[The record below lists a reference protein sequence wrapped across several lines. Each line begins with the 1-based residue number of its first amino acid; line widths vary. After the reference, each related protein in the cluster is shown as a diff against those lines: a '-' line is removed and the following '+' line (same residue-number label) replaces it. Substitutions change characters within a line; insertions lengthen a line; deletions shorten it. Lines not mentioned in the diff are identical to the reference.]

1 MFTMSGN
8 NKRIAKNTVFL
19 YFRMFVMMIVSL
31 FTSRVVLDVLG
42 AEDYGIYNIIGG
54 VIVLFS
60 FLNAALN
67 AATQR
72 FINEVI

>member
-1 MFTMSGN
+1 MSTVSGN

-19 YFRMFVMMIVSL
+19 YFRMFVMVIVSL

-60 FLNAALN
+60 IAYSA
-67 AATQR
+67 
-72 FINEVI
+72 